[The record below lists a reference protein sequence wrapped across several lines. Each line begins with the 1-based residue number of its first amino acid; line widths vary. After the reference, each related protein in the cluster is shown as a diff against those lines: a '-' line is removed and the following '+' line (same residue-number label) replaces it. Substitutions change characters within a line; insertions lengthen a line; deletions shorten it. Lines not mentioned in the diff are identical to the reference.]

1 MELKKMTTTFITG
14 KQIYLRE
21 VRLNDANDNYYS
33 WMNNPEITK
42 YTESRFYPASKE
54 ALEEYVKEK
63 QKDKDSIFLA
73 IIYKENQ
80 KHIGNIKLGP
90 INWIHRLA
98 DIGIIIGEKD
108 YWGKGCAT
116 EAIRLISNYAF
127 DTINLH
133 KLTAGCYK
141 DNAASGKAFEKAGFI
156 KEAVKKAHFFYS
168 GEYQDIL
175 QYGLINSGV

>member
-1 MELKKMTTTFITG
+1 MTTAFIAG
-14 KQIYLRE
+14 KQIYLRD
-21 VRLNDANDNYYS
+21 VRLSDVNENYYR
-33 WMNNPEITK
+33 WMNDSEVTK
-42 YTESRFYPASKE
+42 YTESRFYPVSQE

-73 IIYKENQ
+73 IIFKENHL
-80 KHIGNIKLGP
+80 HIGNIKLGP

-108 YWGKGCAT
+108 YWRKGCAA

-127 DTINLH
+127 TTINLH

-141 DNAASGKAFEKAGFI
+141 DNSASGKAFEKAGFI
-156 KEAVKKAHFFYS
+156 GEGMRKAHLFYD
-168 GEYQDIL
+168 GKYQDIL
-175 QYGLINSGV
+175 QYGMINPGEQV

>member
-1 MELKKMTTTFITG
+1 MEKKKMTKAFIDG
-14 KQIYLRE
+14 KRIYLRD
-21 VRLNDANDNYYS
+21 VRLSDVNESYYR
-33 WMNNPEITK
+33 WMNDPEVIK
-42 YTESRFYPASKE
+42 FTESRFYPVSKE

-63 QKDKDSIFLA
+63 QKSKDNIFLA

-80 KHIGNIKLGP
+80 KHIGNIKLGS

-108 YWGKGCAT
+108 YWGKECAA

-127 DTINLH
+127 SALNLH

-141 DNAASGKAFEKAGFI
+141 GNAASGKAFEKAGFT
-156 KEAVKKAHFFYS
+156 KEGLRKAHLFN
-168 GEYQDIL
+168 D
-175 QYGLINSGV
+175 

>member
-1 MELKKMTTTFITG
+1 MTTAFITG
-14 KQIYLRE
+14 KHIYLRD
-21 VRLNDANDNYYS
+21 VRLSDVNENYYR
-33 WMNNPEITK
+33 WMNDPEVTK
-42 YTESRFYPASKE
+42 FTESRFYPISEE
-54 ALEEYVKEK
+54 ALEDYVKEK

-73 IIYKENQ
+73 IIFKENQ

-116 EAIRLISNYAF
+116 EAIRLISKYAF
-127 DTINLH
+127 STLNLH

-141 DNAASGKAFEKAGFI
+141 GNAGSGKAFKKAGFI
-156 KEAVKKAHFFYS
+156 EEGLRKAHLFYD

-175 QYGLINSGV
+175 QYVVINPGEQI

>member
-1 MELKKMTTTFITG
+1 MTTAFITG
-14 KQIYLRE
+14 KQIYLRD
-21 VRLNDANDNYYS
+21 VRLSDVNKNYYR
-33 WMNNPEITK
+33 WMNDPEITK
-42 YTESRFYPASKE
+42 FTESRFFPTSKE

-63 QKDKDSIFLA
+63 QKDKDNIFLA
-73 IIYKENQ
+73 IIFKENHQ
-80 KHIGNIKLGP
+80 HIGNIKIGP

-98 DIGIIIGEKD
+98 DIGIIIGGKD

-127 DTINLH
+127 STINLH

-141 DNAASGKAFEKAGFI
+141 GNAASGKAFEKAGFI
-156 KEAVKKAHFFYS
+156 KEGMRKAHLFYN

-175 QYGLINSGV
+175 QYGMINPGEQI

>member
-1 MELKKMTTTFITG
+1 MRTAFKTG
-14 KQIYLRE
+14 KHIYLRE
-21 VRLNDANDNYYS
+21 VRLSDVNENYYC
-33 WMNNPEITK
+33 WMNDPEVTN
-42 YTESRFYPASKE
+42 YTESRFYPVSKE

-63 QKDKDSIFLA
+63 QKGNDNIFLA

-127 DTINLH
+127 NTLNLH

-141 DNAASGKAFEKAGFI
+141 GNAASGKAFEKAGFI
-156 KEAVKKAHFFYS
+156 EEGMRKAHLFND
-168 GEYQDIL
+168 GKYQDLL
-175 QYGLINSGV
+175 QYGLINPGE